1 MIREIK
7 GEILSFNIQNPIF
20 HDYDDA
26 IFQIE
31 IRSEDGWNAQLMFK
45 MEQVIDILREF
56 DVRFVS
62 DLLLK
67 ECHLL
72 DDDDNTLVPMGIKYQ
87 EDSEYIE
94 VHNQYFIKL
103 WK

>member
-7 GEILSFNIQNPIF
+7 GEILNFNIQNPIIY
-20 HDYDDA
+20 DYDDA

-31 IRSEDGWNAQLMFK
+31 IHSEDGWNAQLMFK

-56 DVRFVS
+56 DVRFIS
-62 DLLLK
+62 DLPLK

-72 DDDDNTLVPMGIKYQ
+72 DDDDNTLVPMGIKYR

-94 VHNQYFIKL
+94 VHNHYFSKL